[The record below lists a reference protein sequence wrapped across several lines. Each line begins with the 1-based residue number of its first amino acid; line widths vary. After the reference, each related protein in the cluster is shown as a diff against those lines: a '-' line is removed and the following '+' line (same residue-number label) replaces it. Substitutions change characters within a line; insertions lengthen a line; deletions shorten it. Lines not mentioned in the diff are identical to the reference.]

1 MSECFLAPRYTRFI
15 AFTSKNW
22 KQIPAILMFEF
33 PGRRH
38 FGSYYV
44 IRLPLLL
51 SNNGSFVHRFPKG
64 MVETMVATV
73 NASSHPNWQHAENPN
88 FKIADI
94 CF

>member
-1 MSECFLAPRYTRFI
+1 MQFA
-15 AFTSKNW
+15 KNW
-22 KQIPAILMFEF
+22 KQTPIILMFEF

-64 MVETMVATV
+64 MVEIIVATV
-73 NASSHPNWQHAENPN
+73 KRHNIQNENPN
-88 FKIADI
+88 FEIADI